1 MRGAFFNPP
10 PEGEGDQPQ
19 AGGGVVSP
27 SYIARGQYPSTASR
41 SPSPSGGGLVLALM
55 LLAGCATTQTEAPPR
70 KTHRDFL
77 VLDTHLDTPLHF
89 GRPGWSFAG
98 HHDPATDLVQ
108 VDLERMDAGALDGG
122 FFAIYTEQGPL
133 TAKGYADALAYA
145 RGRSDL
151 IDRTLAALPDRIDFA
166 MTAADARRIDRAGL
180 RVAFKSMENSYPLG
194 EDLSLLKEFH
204 DRGVRLA
211 GPVHGAN
218 NQFADSSGDT
228 PKWNGLSPL
237 GRTWVKEMNRLGM
250 VIDASHASDAAFDQM
265 LELSKSPL
273 LLSHSSGRW
282 AFDHPRN
289 LDDARIRKLAAKGGA
304 ICVSTIFLSNMN
316 MGPERAA
323 LFSKYEHIAD
333 LSPEEQADLARRWRA
348 LDATQPIWAADFERY
363 MAMVLHVIE
372 VAGVDH
378 VCFGADWDGGGG
390 LPGIEDISALPKIT
404 ERLRAAGYSDADL
417 AKMWGG
423 NILRVVEAAE
433 RAASTN

>member
-1 MRGAFFNPP
+1 
-10 PEGEGDQPQ
+10 
-19 AGGGVVSP
+19 
-27 SYIARGQYPSTASR
+27 
-41 SPSPSGGGLVLALM
+41 LAL
-55 LLAGCATTQTEAPPR
+55 LLAGCATTQAEPQR
-70 KTHRDFL
+70 KSHRDFL
-77 VLDTHLDTPLHF
+77 VLDTHLDTPIHF
-89 GRPGWSFAG
+89 ARPGWSFAG

-108 VDLERMDAGALDGG
+108 VDLERMDSGALDGG

-133 TAKGYADALAYA
+133 TAKGYADALAFA
-145 RGRSDL
+145 RARSEL
-151 IDRTLAALPDRIDFA
+151 IDRTLAALPARIDFA
-166 MTAADARRIDRAGL
+166 MTAADARRIDRMGL

-194 EDLSLLKEFH
+194 EDLSLLAEFY

-237 GRTWVKEMNRLGM
+237 GRQWVKEMNRLGM
-250 VIDASHASDAAFDQM
+250 VIDASHSSDATFDQM
-265 LELSKSPL
+265 LELSTTPL
-273 LLSHSSGRW
+273 LLSHSSGRA

-289 LDDARIRKLAAKGGA
+289 LDDDRIRKLAAKGGA

-316 MGPERAA
+316 LGPERAKM
-323 LFSKYEHIAD
+323 FGEYEHIAD
-333 LSPEEQADLARRWRA
+333 LSPGQQVDLTRRWRT
-348 LDATQPIWAADFERY
+348 LDKTEPMWAADFERY

-390 LPGIEDISALPKIT
+390 LSGIEDISALPKVT

-423 NILRVVEAAE
+423 NILRIIEAAE
-433 RAASTN
+433 RGAAR

>member
-1 MRGAFFNPP
+1 MSKRVA
-10 PEGEGDQPQ
+10 
-19 AGGGVVSP
+19 
-27 SYIARGQYPSTASR
+27 ILTA
-41 SPSPSGGGLVLALM
+41 
-55 LLAGCATTQTEAPPR
+55 LLLSGCAANAPEVPPR
-70 KTHRDFL
+70 KSHADFL
-77 VLDTHLDTPLHF
+77 TLDTHLDTPIHF

-98 HHDPATDLVQ
+98 HHDPAADLVQ
-108 VDLERMDAGALDGG
+108 VDIERMEAGALDGG

-133 TAKGYADALAYA
+133 TAKGYADALAFA
-145 RGRSDL
+145 RKRSDL
-151 IDRTLAALPDRIDFA
+151 IDATLAKFPDRIGRA
-166 MTAADARRIDRAGL
+166 LTAGDARQLDAQGKLI
-180 RVAFKSMENSYPLG
+180 AFKSMENSYELG

-237 GRTWVKEMNRLGM
+237 GRKWVEEMNRLGM

-265 LELSKSPL
+265 LELSRTPL

-316 MGPERAA
+316 MTPERAA
-323 LFSKYEHIAD
+323 LFARYERIAE
-333 LSPEEQADLARRWRA
+333 LSPDEQADLARRWRA
-348 LDATQPIWAADFERY
+348 LDATEPMWAADFERY

-390 LPGIEDISALPKIT
+390 LPGIEDISALLKVT
-404 ERLRAAGYSDADL
+404 ERLRQAGYSDDDL

-423 NILRVVEAAE
+423 NILRILDQAQKAAGPGSA
-433 RAASTN
+433 R